1 MKRYIAVWIYI
12 AILCGVL
19 CGCGTWMDGHY
30 ASVTPYQGQ
39 SVHAEK
45 AVVTVSSASRIQDA
59 LLQMVEDGTEN
70 VNISIQNNNIAILR
84 YYVETAIRHVS
95 TQTPIGAYSISNI
108 DYEIGI
114 NSGTATVA
122 LDINYRHDRE
132 DVLRLGY
139 VSQMGESAD
148 LVYKALGDC
157 ESSVAF
163 RVDEYRETDFSEMV
177 RTYAVANPDVVM
189 EIPQVR
195 TAVYPDEGSERIV
208 ELIFTYSTSLED
220 LKLMQEKVEPI
231 FTSAQLYVWQD
242 AQLRQKYAQIYT
254 FLMERFDYTV
264 KSSVT
269 PAYSLL
275 HEGVGDC
282 EAFATVFA
290 SMCRKSKLECWIVT
304 GTYNGEP
311 WTWNLIYFGGGYY
324 HVDLLRSVNTG
335 GFSAT
340 RSSGMMGYEWD
351 HSAYPGK

>member
-1 MKRYIAVWIYI
+1 MKRYIAVGICI
-12 AILCGVL
+12 VILSGML
-19 CGCGTWMDGHY
+19 CGCSSWMDGHY

-45 AVVTVSSASRIQDA
+45 AVIEVSSVSRIQDA
-59 LLQMVEDGTEN
+59 LLQLVENGTEN
-70 VNISIQNNNIAILR
+70 VNISIKNKNGAILR
-84 YYVETAIRHVS
+84 YYVESAIRHVS
-95 TQTPIGAYSISNI
+95 TQTPIGVYSISDIN
-108 DYEIGI
+108 YEIGI

-132 DVLRLGY
+132 DILRLGHI
-139 VSQMGESAD
+139 SQMGESAD
-148 LVYKALGDC
+148 LIYNALGNC

-163 RVDEYRETDFSEMV
+163 QVDEYRETDFEEMV
-177 RTYAVANPDVVM
+177 KTYAIANPDVVM
-189 EIPQVR
+189 EMPQVR
-195 TAVYPDEGSERIV
+195 TAVYPEEGSERIV
-208 ELIFTYSTSLED
+208 ELIFTYETGLED

-231 FTSAQLYVWQD
+231 FTSAQLYVRQD
-242 AQLRQKYAQIYT
+242 AQLREKYAQIYT
-254 FLMERFDYTV
+254 FLMERFDYKV
-264 KSSVT
+264 KTSVT

-304 GTYNGEP
+304 GTRGGKP

-324 HVDLLRSVNTG
+324 HVDLLRSRETG

-340 RSSGMMGYEWD
+340 RSSAMMEYEWD